1 MKKVNEKMTVEIPG
15 HKYNIHIKK
24 GVLADVHKYVDLER
38 KVLIVTDDEIPE
50 EYVSALQQ
58 QCPECYLATDRKSVV

>member
-38 KVLIVTDDEIPE
+38 KVLIVKIGRAH
-50 EYVSALQQ
+50 V
-58 QCPECYLATDRKSVV
+58 